1 MCHRAALII
10 HPVSRAAGVALGLW
24 PPSLKE
30 ISLVDYDVQE
40 CRGGSKTEKNKKMGG
55 RRLANKTLRCS
66 LTKAERFEKMSQ
78 TVILAFFLIL
88 TLDLSLKCQWK
99 TRCYVQ
105 QIARKG
111 AQGAGLGFYI

>member
-1 MCHRAALII
+1 MEAFISVINKTCHRAALII

-30 ISLVDYDVQE
+30 ISLVDYDVPE
-40 CRGGSKTEKNKKMGG
+40 CRGGSKTEKNVLKMGG

-78 TVILAFFLIL
+78 TVILAFFL
-88 TLDLSLKCQWK
+88 DLNP
-99 TRCYVQ
+99 
-105 QIARKG
+105 
-111 AQGAGLGFYI
+111 